1 MDEFI
6 HRPQLTIIFN
16 TEKESNMVKIK
27 HLIKPRQFGKT
38 WDCIDRSAE
47 TGAVIVVRDV
57 ATKKHIMRIADE
69 RYKNIPEPV
78 VASSLAKDHTL
89 LPSNAKLIIDDAD
102 LVLGAL
108 LGRQI
113 DTISMV
119 QRDADGIETMSNM
132 QRLMMFGDEMNK
144 DKTGEGYNNG
154 KE

>member
-1 MDEFI
+1 
-6 HRPQLTIIFN
+6 
-16 TEKESNMVKIK
+16 MVKIK